1 MIRSKLVN
9 IDESIGIIP
18 SLAIHLREGDAK
30 RGITINKETMLPP
43 ITRLTAP
50 KSSDKSDDSSSVPS
64 ESPEVLQRH
73 DADLVQ
79 FICEHVALPPSSLLD
94 FELFCYDLNEARIA
108 GLHKEF
114 ISGRGLDNMACAF
127 TALEGF
133 LSASD
138 LSEEQN
144 IRCMVLFDN
153 EEVGSDS
160 LMGAGS
166 TLLGDVMRT
175 ISGSSE
181 ADRVSRRKSMILSC
195 VGVKRKR

>member
-1 MIRSKLVN
+1 M
-9 IDESIGIIP
+9 
-18 SLAIHLREGDAK
+18 
-30 RGITINKETMLPP
+30 
-43 ITRLTAP
+43 
-50 KSSDKSDDSSSVPS
+50 
-64 ESPEVLQRH
+64 
-73 DADLVQ
+73 
-79 FICEHVALPPSSLLD
+79 
-94 FELFCYDLNEARIA
+94 
-108 GLHKEF
+108 
-114 ISGRGLDNMACAF
+114 
-127 TALEGF
+127 
-133 LSASD
+133 SASD

-195 VGVKRKR
+195 VGVKRTR